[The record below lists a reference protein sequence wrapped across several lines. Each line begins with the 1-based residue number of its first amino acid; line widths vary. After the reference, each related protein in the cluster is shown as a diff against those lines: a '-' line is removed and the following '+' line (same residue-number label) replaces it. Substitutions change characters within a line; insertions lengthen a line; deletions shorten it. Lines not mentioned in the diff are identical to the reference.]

1 MFLETSGKD
10 EQSCVTIPVCRLIWL
25 ARGRQ
30 ELIPCVLNA
39 IDGLGLRKNQG
50 SCSEGRLVGVSR
62 GRHIFVS
69 HVPVVV
75 DRLGLSKDKGR
86 VSEHTLIRFPRGSQM
101 LVSLLHELY
110 KLVNSY

>member
-1 MFLETSGKD
+1 MLLETSGKD
-10 EQSCVTIPVCRLIWL
+10 EQSCVTIPVCRLVWF

-39 IDGLGLRKNQG
+39 IDGLGLRKNQW
-50 SCSEGRLVGVSR
+50 SRSESGFVGVSR

-69 HVPVVV
+69 HISIVV
-75 DRLGLSKDKGR
+75 DRLGFSKDKWC
-86 VSEHTLIRFPRGSQM
+86 VSEDTLIRFPRGSQM

>member
-1 MFLETSGKD
+1 MLLETSGKD
-10 EQSCVTIPVCRLIWL
+10 EQSCVTIPVCRLVWF

-30 ELIPCVLNA
+30 ELIPSVLNA

-50 SCSEGRLVGVSR
+50 SRSESGFVGVSR

-69 HVPVVV
+69 HISIVV
-75 DRLGLSKDKGR
+75 DRLGFSKDKWC
-86 VSEHTLIRFPRGSQM
+86 VSENTLIRFPRGSQM